1 MPIESSH
8 YGASSPTVPP
18 FENTRVLLPVVDNKG
33 QPVQIDLQAKID
45 KGFFKAENDWTCYRR
60 NYFSVACS
68 YTLKPPYQPSR
79 EPIYLQRPNGNGS
92 NPDLI
97 RTLAICI
104 TARVSGEENK
114 TIDLVQH
121 TPKRDKGPL
130 GRPEKIKLMP
140 SPPGAVGPYSDP
152 AALSTGS
159 QLNNDY
165 DATYQASSQN
175 SHQNPTMA
183 TFDRIQFKNATA
195 NNGKRRAAQQYF
207 HIVVE
212 LFAEIPT
219 SQSSEGQWI
228 KVASKTSARM
238 VVRGRSPGHYSDDR
252 RSSSASMGPGSG
264 TGGDGVGGQHE
275 ANAGGPP
282 GGSRGGLGNLSHPN
296 SSRLG
301 SSTYISSHAA
311 QHHYSSPESRSSA
324 SGSSHDGGVS
334 LRVDRPD
341 CPMLSPEDE
350 SAIQEHDGYQYFPA
364 PLYEGMPNSHPARP
378 HLPPVRNGI
387 FKSEI
392 EPPGPHHGTN
402 YGIYPSAGGGHHTNP
417 GLLRSSIRNGSAKS
431 DSEASAPSHH
441 STKFG
446 LFSKSNG
453 VGHPDP
459 DGTRPVK
466 TENHESSDTASHRL
480 WPLSSTIVSPS
491 GGRHCG
497 RFQGVDTSTGYYPVT
512 PAL

>member
-1 MPIESSH
+1 MPESSH
-8 YGASSPTVPP
+8 YGSSSQTVPP
-18 FENTRVLLPVVDNKG
+18 FDNTRTILPIVDNKG
-33 QPVQIDLQAKID
+33 QSVQIDLQAKID

-68 YTLKPPYQPSR
+68 YTLKPQYQPSR
-79 EPIYLQRPNGNGS
+79 EPIYLQRTTGSVS

-104 TARVSGEENK
+104 TARVAGEENK
-114 TIDLVQH
+114 IIDLVQH

-140 SPPGAVGPYSDP
+140 SPPGALSPYSEP

-165 DATYQASSQN
+165 DPSYQASSQN
-175 SHQNPTMA
+175 SHQNLTLA
-183 TFDRIQFKNATA
+183 NFDRIQFKNATA

-212 LFAEIPT
+212 LFAEIPS
-219 SQSSEGQWI
+219 SQSSEGQWV
-228 KVASKTSARM
+228 KVAAKTSARM

-252 RSSSASMGPGSG
+252 RGSSASMGPGGGSS
-264 TGGDGVGGQHE
+264 GDGVGGQHE
-275 ANAGGPP
+275 ANASGPP

-296 SSRLG
+296 SSRMG
-301 SSTYISSHAA
+301 SSTYISSHSA

-324 SGSSHDGGVS
+324 SGSSHDSGVN

-350 SAIQEHDGYQYFPA
+350 SAIQEHEGYQYFPA
-364 PLYEGMPNSHPARP
+364 PLYEGIPNSHPARP
-378 HLPPVRNGI
+378 HLPPVRNSI

-392 EPPGPHHGTN
+392 DPPGSHHGTN
-402 YGIYPSAGGGHHTNP
+402 YGAYSTNGGAHYTNS
-417 GLLRSSIRNGSAKS
+417 GLLRTSVRNSSNKSGNESSAS
-431 DSEASAPSHH
+431 SQHD
-441 STKFG
+441 TKFG
-446 LFSKSNG
+446 VFPNPNSGGPSNPEG
-453 VGHPDP
+453 A
-459 DGTRPVK
+459 RSIK
-466 TENHESSDTASHRL
+466 TENHESSDTGSHRT
-480 WPLSSTIVSPS
+480 WPLSSTVVSPS

-497 RFQGVDTSTGYYPVT
+497 QFQGVGTSTGYYPVT

>member
-1 MPIESSH
+1 MPSESSH
-8 YGASSPTVPP
+8 YGASPTVPP
-18 FENTRVLLPVVDNKG
+18 FDNTRLILPIVDNKG
-33 QPVQIDLQAKID
+33 QAVHIDLQAKID

-68 YTLKPPYQPSR
+68 YTLKPSYQPSR
-79 EPIYLQRPNGNGS
+79 EPIYLQRANGSVS

-104 TARVSGEENK
+104 TARVSGEDNK
-114 TIDLVQH
+114 IIDLVQH

-140 SPPGAVGPYSDP
+140 SPPGALGPYSEP
-152 AALSTGS
+152 ATLSTGS
-159 QLNNDY
+159 QLNTDY
-165 DATYQASSQN
+165 DPTYQASA
-175 SHQNPTMA
+175 QNPHQSATLA

-219 SQSSEGQWI
+219 SQSSEGQWV
-228 KVASKTSARM
+228 KVATKTSARM

-252 RSSSASMGPGSG
+252 RSSSASMGPGGGSS
-264 TGGDGVGGQHE
+264 GDGVGGQHE

-282 GGSRGGLGNLSHPN
+282 GASRGGLGNLSHPN

-324 SGSSHDGGVS
+324 SGSSHDSGVS

-341 CPMLSPEDE
+341 CPMLSPEEE
-350 SAIQEHDGYQYFPA
+350 SAIQEHEGYQYFPA
-364 PLYEGMPNSHPARP
+364 PLFEGTQNSNPARP
-378 HLPPVRNGI
+378 HLPPVRNG

-402 YGIYPSAGGGHHTNP
+402 YGVYPSAGGGHHTNP
-417 GLLRSSIRNGSAKS
+417 GLFRNSVRNNSIKS
-431 DSEASAPSHH
+431 DTESSMPSHPD
-441 STKFG
+441 TKFG
-446 LFSKSNG
+446 LFSNSNSA
-453 VGHPDP
+453 GHPEAE
-459 DGTRPVK
+459 GIRSIK
-466 TENHESSDTASHRL
+466 TENHESSDSGSHRM
-480 WPLSSTIVSPS
+480 WPLSSSPS
-491 GGRHCG
+491 VGRHCG
-497 RFQGVDTSTGYYPVT
+497 RFQGVDTSTGYYPVA